1 MRHAIIKNGVV
12 ENIIIVNPDQA
23 HLFSAI
29 PITDDMQI
37 DIGWIV
43 DGEQFKKPEIPVER
57 LAEIARQQR
66 DQLLFQSDVVVLP
79 DRWAQMSEEQKL
91 SWSNYRQALRDLP
104 KQENFPSEIMW
115 PDIPTNNSTS

>member
-12 ENIIIVNPDQA
+12 ENIIIVNTDQA

-43 DGEQFKKPEIPVER
+43 DGEQFKKPKIPVER

-115 PDIPTNNSTS
+115 PDIPTNNPTS